1 VRYQRILLP
10 FVATAMLAAIVGCNE
25 KAPPQTAILGPA
37 LDPARAEILGIKL
50 RTPSS
55 QAMAAIEEAARKSD
69 AGVTQQRLVDVS
81 GQPYVWLFGYG
92 FREFP
97 LRSDSTVAILSPP
110 SADNGVLAVSRK
122 LDFEN
127 GLSKGKPKPSSTQL
141 LNALIEKFGMPT
153 LSSLGVLTR
162 EEFAQR
168 VEAESSSSVFFWIAE
183 NASKIEPRCQ
193 YSTSAIDDFDK
204 LNRQADLEEVFKDF
218 YITSANNA
226 SLWNC
231 GVVIRSVIRTSAI
244 RDSAAELT
252 ISMVDLLAADDAYS
266 KVKRLW
272 KAKQDAE
279 EERSRMERESRPKAP
294 VPRL

>member
-1 VRYQRILLP
+1 MRYQRILLL

-25 KAPPQTAILGPA
+25 KESPILGPA

-55 QAMAAIEEAARKSD
+55 QARATIEEAARKSD
-69 AGVTQQRLVDVS
+69 ASVFQQRLVDVS

-92 FREFP
+92 LRSGNPFP
-97 LRSDSTVAILSPP
+97 SDSTVAIFSPL
-110 SADNGVLAVSRK
+110 SADNGVLAASRK
-122 LDFEN
+122 LDFVN

-153 LSSLGVLTR
+153 GSSLGVLTR
-162 EEFAQR
+162 EDFAQR
-168 VEAESSSSVFFWIAE
+168 VEAEDSSSVFFWIAE
-183 NASKIEPRCQ
+183 NASKIEPGCQ

-204 LNRQADLEEVFKDF
+204 LNMQANLEEVFKDF
-218 YITSANNA
+218 YTSSTMNA
-226 SLWNC
+226 SLWKC

-252 ISMVDLLAADDAYS
+252 ISMVDSLAADDAYS
-266 KVKRLW
+266 KVKSLW

-279 EERSRMERESRPKAP
+279 EERSRIERESQPKAP

>member
-1 VRYQRILLP
+1 MRYQRILLP
-10 FVATAMLAAIVGCNE
+10 FVATAMLATIVGCNE
-25 KAPPQTAILGPA
+25 KETPILGPA

-50 RTPSS
+50 RTSSS
-55 QAMAAIEEAARKSD
+55 QAMATIEEAARKSE
-69 AGVTQQRLVDVS
+69 ASVFQQRLVDVS
-81 GQPYVWLFGYG
+81 GQPYVWLIGYG
-92 FREFP
+92 
-97 LRSDSTVAILSPP
+97 LRSGNRLSSDSTVAIFSPP

-122 LDFEN
+122 LAFVN
-127 GLSKGKPKPSSTQL
+127 GLSKGKPRPSSTQL
-141 LNALIEKFGMPT
+141 LNALIDKFGMPT
-153 LSSLGVLTR
+153 GSSLGVLTR

-168 VEAESSSSVFFWIAE
+168 VEAEKSSSVFFWIAE
-183 NASKIEPRCQ
+183 NASKIEPGCQ
-193 YSTSAIDDFDK
+193 YSKTSAIDDFDK

-218 YITSANNA
+218 YTTSANNA
-226 SLWNC
+226 FLGNC

-266 KVKRLW
+266 RVRSLW
-272 KAKQDAE
+272 KAKQDSE